1 MNIGGH
7 DMTSIKRNDILHV
20 YSVVKFLYR
29 DCDVTMT
36 RLNNMVDIGIV
47 KIHKEGYIIE
57 KHRDKLIKSNY
68 EHLLNFLNEQN
79 TLLEKTHKKV
89 LMREGHIDRLLE
101 PPQIKEKNPL

>member
-1 MNIGGH
+1 
-7 DMTSIKRNDILHV
+7 MTSIKRNDILHV